1 MRIKAREKLDEDV
14 GAIFFVILFSGW
26 FSGAAWPQGDLA
38 SKLIEGAK
46 KEKRLVHWTTMTL
59 SQSKQVVDAFKKKY
73 PFIEVDLFR
82 TGGDAMLNKI
92 FTEDRAG
99 RYLWDVLL
107 TRGDYAP
114 QRSQA
119 LHRLRAFRGGAK
131 TAGRLKPDTGP

>member
-1 MRIKAREKLDEDV
+1 MTIRITPVIFGRNWSLFTFDESMLLVYDESKLGRNLMKMLARS
-14 GAIFFVILFSGW
+14 FFVILFSGL
-26 FSGAAWPQGDLA
+26 FSATAWRQSDLD
-38 SKLIEGAK
+38 SNLIEGAK

-59 SQSKQVVDAFKKKY
+59 SQSKQVVDAFQKKY

-107 TRGDYAP
+107 TRG
-114 QRSQA
+114 
-119 LHRLRAFRGGAK
+119 
-131 TAGRLKPDTGP
+131 